1 MKSVRR
7 KSVFGII
14 LSKILRLF
22 GLRARPGP
30 AGAGGRL
37 GEWKQHL
44 PKLGISQA
52 GAAGPAG
59 ICQPVDMSAL
69 NCRVRIG
76 REAEGDSWRSVLIVD
91 ICGTIRAPLDGYEV
105 RLRIAL
111 DDVTES
117 ASEPLPILNR
127 PKYGPLNGSSHF
139 VHESDMGRLCQRMT
153 VLEDWTTV
161 AQIEPNWFVLPRTG
175 ARKLHYSASIVSKD
189 TGDLLGCAGCVADY
203 ENVEVGYLD
212 IEENIQ
218 RARTLAVGVAFSVG
232 AASGQLSDPE
242 VDVVCA
248 WAKTSFG
255 SAEAAEDARLELE
268 RALQKTAAFFRR
280 GGRLD
285 LQQVCSEITEIAPMG
300 GRLEFMNL
308 CLRVAAAK
316 GQVTLAELKM
326 LKDVSE
332 WLGIDRNRLRVMVEK
347 ILPVEMHQSHDAEMV
362 LGVTDEMSKEEARQQ
377 LNREYAKWSSRV
389 ISMDPAIRRQADQ
402 MIQLIANARTEYVG
416 AKLSDGQDSSVPEN
430 VESEA

>member
-1 MKSVRR
+1 MKSASR
-7 KSVFGII
+7 KSVFGTI

-22 GLRARPGP
+22 GLGAPPGP
-30 AGAGGRL
+30 TGAGAGGRR
-37 GEWKQHL
+37 GDWKQHL

-52 GAAGPAG
+52 DAAPAG

-76 REAEGDSWRSVLIVD
+76 REAEGDSYRSVLIVD

-105 RLRIAL
+105 GLRIAL

-127 PKYGPLNGSSHF
+127 PKYGPLDGSSHF
-139 VHESDMGRLCQRMT
+139 VHQSDMGRLCHRTT
-153 VLEDWTTV
+153 VLEDWTAV

-175 ARKLHYSASIVSKD
+175 ARKLHYSVSIIAKD
-189 TGDLLGCAGCVADY
+189 GGDLLACASCVADY
-203 ENVEVGYLD
+203 ENVEVGYVD

-232 AASGQLSDPE
+232 AASGQLNDPE

-255 SAEAAEDARLELE
+255 SAEAAEDVKLELE

-285 LQQVCSEITEIAPMG
+285 LKQVCSEIAEITPMG
-300 GRLEFMNL
+300 GRLEFMDL

-316 GQVTLAELKM
+316 GQVTLAELKI

-362 LGVTDEMSKEEARQQ
+362 LGVTDEMSKEEA
-377 LNREYAKWSSRV
+377 
-389 ISMDPAIRRQADQ
+389 DQ

-416 AKLSDGQDSSVPEN
+416 AKLSDGQESSVPES
-430 VESEA
+430 VKSQA